1 MKLDMMDEDILEL
14 IEDMHRC
21 TSDLTIQDLSVI
33 SGRSVYE
40 LNQIKL
46 EMQENG

>member
-1 MKLDMMDEDILEL
+1 MKLDMMDEDIFEL

-46 EMQENG
+46 EMKENG